1 MPNIVAHGCSFTAY
15 RWPCWPK
22 FVEWFVPGKVIN
34 KGEVGSANETIAR
47 KVIETVHTDD
57 PGHIYIMWSGANR
70 YEVWNKNGNIKTG
83 GHPESDKHEYFVRH
97 FLDEDHNMYKTLQNI
112 LLVQMYLDKKQ
123 IPYTMMVWR
132 EDIITD
138 KFDIYN
144 DIDWTKFKF
153 YGGGKGLWEFSRD
166 NFSQYYLSGESH
178 PPPIAHYHWVKDVMF
193 KSDTLCP
200 EDEYN
205 KLKNYFA
212 GKDGRS

>member
-1 MPNIVAHGCSFTAY
+1 MPNIVAHGCSFTRY
-15 RWPCWPK
+15 KWPCWPE
-22 FVEWFVPGKVIN
+22 FVEWFTSEKMIN

-47 KVIETVHTDD
+47 KVIESVHTDD
-57 PGHIYIMWSGANR
+57 PEHIYIMWSGPNR

-138 KFDIYN
+138 KFDIYK
-144 DIDWTKFKF
+144 DIDWSKFVF
-153 YGGGKGLWEFSRD
+153 YGERKGLWEFSED
-166 NFSQYYLSGESH
+166 NFSQYYLSGETH
-178 PPPIAHYHWVKDVMF
+178 PPPIAHYYWAKDIMF
-193 KSDTLCP
+193 RSDILCP
-200 EDEYN
+200 QEELT
-205 KLKNYFA
+205 KLKNYY
-212 GKDGRS
+212 G

>member
-1 MPNIVAHGCSFTAY
+1 MPNIVAHGCSFTRY
-15 RWPCWPK
+15 KWPCWPK
-22 FVEWFVPGKVIN
+22 FVEWFTSEKMIN

-47 KVIETVHTDD
+47 KVIESVHTDD
-57 PGHIYIMWSGANR
+57 PEHIYIMWSGPNR

-138 KFDIYN
+138 KFDIYK
-144 DIDWTKFKF
+144 DIDWSKFVF
-153 YGGGKGLWEFSRD
+153 YGERKGLWEFSED
-166 NFSQYYLSGESH
+166 NFSQYYLSGETH
-178 PPPIAHYHWVKDVMF
+178 PPPIAHYYWAKDIMF
-193 KSDTLCP
+193 RSDILCP
-200 EDEYN
+200 QEELT
-205 KLKNYFA
+205 KLKNYY
-212 GKDGRS
+212 G